1 MAKRRGRTARP
12 DREARGPDY
21 IRVIQPFSSVI
32 DSKWERYNP
41 PDRFNNYR
49 EWTHIDMGKNTRLP
63 PFSKTVRV
71 EAEILDSRRD
81 EFAPAMHRWIEECRI
96 EPATRR

>member
-1 MAKRRGRTARP
+1 
-12 DREARGPDY
+12 
-21 IRVIQPFSSVI
+21 
-32 DSKWERYNP
+32 
-41 PDRFNNYR
+41 
-49 EWTHIDMGKNTRLP
+49 MGKNTRLP